1 MMLTNFINLCI
12 CNSSNDELSV
22 IKIENK
28 KLNKEEPY
36 SLKNK
41 KENSII
47 SSNIPNKSNQQSLSL
62 TPSKINTTLSPL
74 IFNNLNHESMI
85 EKNFSYKLLNERMK
99 KKFGTSK
106 QYINEQAVL
115 EDFKNKVDNIIN
127 QVLIKK
133 TISESEDSEMLLD
146 E

>member
-1 MMLTNFINLCI
+1 MLTNFINLCI

-47 SSNIPNKSNQQSLSL
+47 SSNIPNESNQQSLSL

-146 E
+146 A

>member
-1 MMLTNFINLCI
+1 MLTNFINLCI

-62 TPSKINTTLSPL
+62 TPSKINTTLSPF
-74 IFNNLNHESMI
+74 IFNNINHESTI

-115 EDFKNKVDNIIN
+115 EDFKNKVDNIIK

>member
-1 MMLTNFINLCI
+1 MLTNFINLCI

-115 EDFKNKVDNIIN
+115 EDFKNKVDNIIK

>member
-1 MMLTNFINLCI
+1 MLTNFINLCI

-74 IFNNLNHESMI
+74 IYESMI

>member
-1 MMLTNFINLCI
+1 MLTNFINLCI

-22 IKIENK
+22 IKIENQK
-28 KLNKEEPY
+28 MNKEEPY
-36 SLKNK
+36 SLKNQ

-47 SSNIPNKSNQQSLSL
+47 SSNIHNKSNQQSLSL

-115 EDFKNKVDNIIN
+115 EDFKNKVDNIIK

>member
-1 MMLTNFINLCI
+1 MLTNFINLCI

>member
-1 MMLTNFINLCI
+1 MLTNFINLCI

-47 SSNIPNKSNQQSLSL
+47 SSNIPNKSNQQSFSL
-62 TPSKINTTLSPL
+62 TPSKINTTLSPF
-74 IFNNLNHESMI
+74 IFNNINHESMI

-146 E
+146 A

>member
-1 MMLTNFINLCI
+1 MLTNFINLCI

-22 IKIENK
+22 VKIENK

-47 SSNIPNKSNQQSLSL
+47 SSNIPNKSNQQSFSL
-62 TPSKINTTLSPL
+62 TPSKINTTLSPF
-74 IFNNLNHESMI
+74 IFNNINHESMI

-146 E
+146 A